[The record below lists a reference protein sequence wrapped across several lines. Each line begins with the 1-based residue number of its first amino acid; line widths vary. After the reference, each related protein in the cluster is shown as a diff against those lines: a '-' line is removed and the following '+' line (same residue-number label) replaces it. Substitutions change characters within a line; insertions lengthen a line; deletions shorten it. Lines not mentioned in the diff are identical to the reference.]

1 MNTFKPSK
9 DNIKSYL
16 PAGIILIMLSFLDV
30 IMNSFFQINLV
41 GFLPGTISFFFPLIL
56 GFIGLYLIRVEFSG
70 INNLDIHFG

>member
-41 GFLPGTISFFFPLIL
+41 GFFPGLNKLLFSTN
-56 GFIGLYLIRVEFSG
+56 IRVYWFLS
-70 INNLDIHFG
+70 N